1 MRRIWSRIFLVVL
14 CLALLAG
21 NVFAGET
28 TLILRFRPIDSG
40 LCAIDS
46 IYGVSASYQNGTTIY
61 CSELVT
67 RFYQTLYGVDVLV
80 GDGPIVSRGRRG
92 YILVRAHHLPR
103 RGRRG
108 PMRPRPSA
116 ARAIQHYALVKYANA
131 KPARSR

>member
-46 IYGVSASYQNGTTIY
+46 IYGVGGMPGM
-61 CSELVT
+61 V
-67 RFYQTLYGVDVLV
+67 
-80 GDGPIVSRGRRG
+80 
-92 YILVRAHHLPR
+92 
-103 RGRRG
+103 
-108 PMRPRPSA
+108 
-116 ARAIQHYALVKYANA
+116 
-131 KPARSR
+131 

>member
-46 IYGVSASYQNGTTIY
+46 IYGVSANYQNGATIY
-61 CSELVT
+61 CSELIT

-80 GDGPIVSRGRRG
+80 GDGPIVTGDDADTYWFEPTTSPVAGDVA
-92 YILVRAHHLPR
+92 YAAPA
-103 RGRRG
+103 
-108 PMRPRPSA
+108 SA
-116 ARAIQHYALVKYANA
+116 ARAIRTTRSSNMQTPR
-131 KPARSR
+131 PARLR

>member
-61 CSELVT
+61 CCELVT
-67 RFYQTLYGVDVLV
+67 RLYQTL
-80 GDGPIVSRGRRG
+80 
-92 YILVRAHHLPR
+92 
-103 RGRRG
+103 
-108 PMRPRPSA
+108 
-116 ARAIQHYALVKYANA
+116 
-131 KPARSR
+131 